1 MKCKEVLKILK
12 VTRPTLTSYVK
23 SGQLKVTVL
32 PNGDYD
38 YDEDSVLQNAGIDSV
53 SRSCIIY
60 AWVWNPKQKKD
71 LENQINILT
80 DFANYNGFKGS
91 KVYSDIVSGL
101 NYDREIFRKF

>member
-38 YDEDSVLQNAGIDSV
+38 YDEDSVLQKAEIDSATCL
-53 SRSCIIY
+53 RIIHMSIDSET
-60 AWVWNPKQKKD
+60 KERLRK
-71 LENQINILT
+71 LNQYI
-80 DFANYNGFKGS
+80 D
-91 KVYSDIVSGL
+91 
-101 NYDREIFRKF
+101 

>member
-38 YDEDSVLQNAGIDSV
+38 YDEDSVLQK
-53 SRSCIIY
+53 
-60 AWVWNPKQKKD
+60 P
-71 LENQINILT
+71 ELT
-80 DFANYNGFKGS
+80 QCLARALYMHE
-91 KVYSDIVSGL
+91 YQL
-101 NYDREIFRKF
+101 

>member
-38 YDEDSVLQNAGIDSV
+38 YDEDSVLQ
-53 SRSCIIY
+53 
-60 AWVWNPKQKKD
+60 KT
-71 LENQINILT
+71 ELT
-80 DFANYNGFKGS
+80 QCLIR
-91 KVYSDIVSGL
+91 VYIMYEYQL
-101 NYDREIFRKF
+101 RNKRKT